1 MKIPLQLNY
10 SSSCGGPTTSKD
22 GSWRSSVVSGG
33 GGGAWGHW
41 GGFRGRGG
49 GRKWLFHTASTY
61 LKPATLAWASLAHL
75 GELIQLQIFYFGEKK
90 IIYHTIDV
98 ILQIPT
104 VRIWIIVL
112 GTSRKTLKMIQ
123 QLTNPVERFY

>member
-1 MKIPLQLNY
+1 MVGVKEPNY
-10 SSSCGGPTTSKD
+10 GDVCLSLLHAG
-22 GSWRSSVVSGG
+22 
-33 GGGAWGHW
+33 
-41 GGFRGRGG
+41 
-49 GRKWLFHTASTY
+49 TY